1 VSPRRECV
9 PSGTTIRLPGPMTS
23 GHGGIAAEIRVVRV
37 RSEGQSRIRPTKLRR
52 GLRSAA
58 APRVSAS
65 DPRLPPK
72 GILKAQISYNLAPW
86 DAFTLYAPLANG
98 TQLGICTHSSPGCG
112 VSSSPA
118 CLKSQ
123 YTCLSCYMAYAM
135 KWPMH
140 PAREGEFQKTRIENM
155 NLRPNLFHLCA

>member
-1 VSPRRECV
+1 MRVFIIERNEEMDAYDAVTNESGSESAPNPRIEACFLHPRRCVNRQIALVVSPRRECV

-52 GLRSAA
+52 GLRLAA

-72 GILKAQISYNLAPW
+72 GI
-86 DAFTLYAPLANG
+86 
-98 TQLGICTHSSPGCG
+98 
-112 VSSSPA
+112 
-118 CLKSQ
+118 
-123 YTCLSCYMAYAM
+123 
-135 KWPMH
+135 
-140 PAREGEFQKTRIENM
+140 
-155 NLRPNLFHLCA
+155 